1 MTSKK
6 DITIYDI
13 ARELNLSAA
22 TVSRGLRNSPVISAK
37 TRELV
42 QSLALEKGYRPNTVA
57 HNLRKQK
64 TNTIG
69 MIVPR
74 LDSYF
79 ISTVLAGIETVL
91 NPAGF
96 HLIISQSFESSEK
109 EKANAITMF
118 NNRVDALIVSLA
130 ADTVD
135 ISHFEP
141 FIQKGVPVFFFD
153 RVCQQE
159 ICQKFVLDN
168 YQAGYEM
175 TKHLIEQQSRRIIHI
190 AGNLT
195 KNVYNDRMNGYKQAL
210 SDHGIS
216 FNPDY
221 LIINNLS
228 LKAGI
233 EAAGQILS
241 MKPLP
246 DAIFAANDL
255 CAAAC
260 MATLKEKGIRI
271 PEDII
276 IGGFNNDPVS
286 RLVEPRLTTVNYPG
300 DSMGRMIASKLIDKL
315 QGNLPADFPVTQ
327 LIKSELVVR
336 DSTRR
341 KKRSD

>member
-1 MTSKK
+1 MTNKK

-22 TVSRGLRNSPVISAK
+22 TVSRSLKNSQVISAK
-37 TRELV
+37 TRQLV
-42 QSLALEKGYRPNTVA
+42 QELAHQRGYRPNTIA

-96 HLIISQSFESSEK
+96 HLIISQSFESSQKEK
-109 EKANAITMF
+109 ESVITMF

-141 FIQKGVPVFFFD
+141 FMAKSVPVFFFD

-159 ICQKFVLDN
+159 TCQKFVLDN
-168 YQAGYEM
+168 YKAGYEM
-175 TKHLIEQQSRRIIHI
+175 TKHLIEQQSRRIVHI
-190 AGNLT
+190 SGNLT
-195 KNVYNDRMNGYKQAL
+195 KNVYSDRMKGYKQAL
-210 SDHGIS
+210 DDYGIS
-216 FNPDY
+216 FNPAY
-221 LIINNLS
+221 VITNNLS
-228 LKAGI
+228 LNAGI
-233 EAAGQILS
+233 EAARQILS
-241 MKPLP
+241 MIPLP

-255 CAAAC
+255 CASAC
-260 MATLKEKGIRI
+260 MATLKEQGIRI
-271 PEDII
+271 PDDIAV
-276 IGGFNNDPVS
+276 GGFNNDPVS
-286 RLVEPRLTTVNYPG
+286 KLVEPRLTTVNYPG
-300 DSMGRMIASKLIDKL
+300 DIMGRMIASKLIDKL
-315 QGNLPADFPVTQ
+315 QGNLPADFPLTQ

-336 DSTRR
+336 DSTLR
-341 KKRSD
+341 KK